1 MQISTENAAF
11 STSDPDLIESTVRSS
26 REIWISGRE
35 KYPCLALLTCGGNA
49 CVNYF
54 GVDEGD
60 MWMSRSEST
69 QSAIFLA
76 GGEQWQSPADA
87 VISID
92 EALQCVREFCGTLTR
107 PACIKWQYGV

>member
-26 REIWISGRE
+26 RAIWISGKS
-35 KYPCLALLTCGGNA
+35 KYPCLTILTSGEKA

-54 GVDEGD
+54 GRQESD
-60 MWMSRSEST
+60 MWLSQSEST
-69 QSAIFLA
+69 QSEVFIA

>member
-26 REIWISGRE
+26 REIWISGE
-35 KYPCLALLTCGGNA
+35 SKYPCLTILTSGEKA

-54 GVDEGD
+54 GRQESD
-60 MWMSRSEST
+60 MWLSQSEST
-69 QSAIFLA
+69 QSEVFIA
-76 GGEQWQSPADA
+76 GAEQWQSPADA

>member
-26 REIWISGRE
+26 REIWISGE
-35 KYPCLALLTCGGNA
+35 SKYPCLTILTSGEKA

-54 GVDEGD
+54 GRQESD
-60 MWMSRSEST
+60 MWLSQSEST
-69 QSAIFLA
+69 QSEVFIA

-87 VISID
+87 VIGID
-92 EALQCVREFCGTLTR
+92 EALQCVREFCVTLTR

>member
-26 REIWISGRE
+26 REIWISGE
-35 KYPCLALLTCGGNA
+35 SKYPCLTILTSGEKA

-54 GVDEGD
+54 DRQESD
-60 MWMSRSEST
+60 MWLSQSEST
-69 QSAIFLA
+69 QSEVFIA

>member
-26 REIWISGRE
+26 REIWISGE
-35 KYPCLALLTCGGNA
+35 SKYPCLTILTSGEKA

-54 GVDEGD
+54 GRQESD
-60 MWMSRSEST
+60 MWLSQSEST
-69 QSAIFLA
+69 QSEVFIA

-92 EALQCVREFCGTLTR
+92 EALQCVREFCLTLTR

>member
-11 STSDPDLIESTVRSS
+11 STSDPDLIENTVRSS
-26 REIWISGRE
+26 REIWISGE
-35 KYPCLALLTCGGNA
+35 SKYPCLTILTSGEKA

-54 GVDEGD
+54 GRQESD
-60 MWMSRSEST
+60 MWLSQSEST
-69 QSAIFLA
+69 QSEVFIA

>member
-11 STSDPDLIESTVRSS
+11 STSDPDLTESTVRSS
-26 REIWISGRE
+26 REIWISGE
-35 KYPCLALLTCGGNA
+35 SKYPCLTILTSGEKA

-54 GVDEGD
+54 GRQESD
-60 MWMSRSEST
+60 MWLSQSEST
-69 QSAIFLA
+69 QSEVFIA

>member
-1 MQISTENAAF
+1 MHISTEDSDF
-11 STSDPDLIESTVRSS
+11 FTDSTEQIESAVRTS

-35 KYPCLALLTCGGNA
+35 KYPCLALLTNGGNA

-54 GVDEGD
+54 GANEGD

-76 GGEQWQSPADA
+76 GGVEWEAPADA

-92 EALQCVREFCGTLTR
+92 TALQCVREFCLTLTR
-107 PACIKWQYGV
+107 PDCIKWQYGV

>member
-26 REIWISGRE
+26 REIWISGE
-35 KYPCLALLTCGGNA
+35 STYPCLTILTSGEKA

-54 GVDEGD
+54 GRQESD
-60 MWMSRSEST
+60 MWLSQSEST
-69 QSAIFLA
+69 QSEVFIA
-76 GGEQWQSPADA
+76 GGEQWQAPADA